1 MPLFLFILIAPAL
14 FGQKQASILLPDS
27 LKKAADTV
35 IAQWYIKEG
44 KMYIYSHRK
53 DLQKAYQYAAKALD
67 FSRSISCN
75 ECGAK
80 ALALT
85 ACIYEEEGRNNE
97 ALLLCMQILDQY
109 AETCPRI
116 KNSVYFVMANVF
128 ENINAFEEVI
138 KYQQLICEQSKK
150 ERDYKYLFYSLNRL
164 TDSYDRTKQY
174 ALALA
179 CSREA
184 MTVADFLHD
193 NWVNTHKYNNMGF
206 AFMNL
211 SNPDSALYYFH
222 LAEKAAVI
230 DIQKNGHDSILWG
243 SIQRN
248 IGNIYKLKGNYS
260 EALTLFQKGFNISRK
275 NMDTLAF
282 IDAGYDM
289 ANVMLH
295 AKRYEDCRHL
305 LDSLIF
311 FCSLNPSYHSL
322 LRPAYKI
329 YSDVFLAQNKLKEAL
344 FYATRH
350 IQLTDSLDKEEKNRY
365 EKIMGTIA
373 RHDLELIKTQAEKI
387 KQDRI
392 ITQQNIQNTRLKL
405 ILFVLASLIV
415 LLLVS
420 AWYLKRLNDQKKSM
434 QLQSLQQELISIE
447 LKNTTIELK
456 NKELEAKNTALEN
469 ESLKEEMEYKKRDL
483 TDFAIN
489 LSQQQDFIN
498 EMLNRLKDVNKAGEG
513 RLKIELKE
521 LTRQLNGYLNIND
534 KVTIFKEKVEKIN
547 SDFFN
552 RLSQAF
558 PTLTPGEKE
567 LCGLLRLQLSNKEIA
582 IIKNISPDSAKVE
595 RYRLRK
601 KLNLSPDEDVSNYLA
616 AL

>member
-1 MPLFLFILIAPAL
+1 
-14 FGQKQASILLPDS
+14 
-27 LKKAADTV
+27 
-35 IAQWYIKEG
+35 
-44 KMYIYSHRK
+44 
-53 DLQKAYQYAAKALD
+53 
-67 FSRSISCN
+67 
-75 ECGAK
+75 
-80 ALALT
+80 
-85 ACIYEEEGRNNE
+85 
-97 ALLLCMQILDQY
+97 
-109 AETCPRI
+109 
-116 KNSVYFVMANVF
+116 
-128 ENINAFEEVI
+128 
-138 KYQQLICEQSKK
+138 
-150 ERDYKYLFYSLNRL
+150 
-164 TDSYDRTKQY
+164 
-174 ALALA
+174 
-179 CSREA
+179 
-184 MTVADFLHD
+184 
-193 NWVNTHKYNNMGF
+193 
-206 AFMNL
+206 
-211 SNPDSALYYFH
+211 
-222 LAEKAAVI
+222 
-230 DIQKNGHDSILWG
+230 
-243 SIQRN
+243 
-248 IGNIYKLKGNYS
+248 
-260 EALTLFQKGFNISRK
+260 
-275 NMDTLAF
+275 
-282 IDAGYDM
+282 
-289 ANVMLH
+289 
-295 AKRYEDCRHL
+295 
-305 LDSLIF
+305 
-311 FCSLNPSYHSL
+311 
-322 LRPAYKI
+322 
-329 YSDVFLAQNKLKEAL
+329 
-344 FYATRH
+344 
-350 IQLTDSLDKEEKNRY
+350 
-365 EKIMGTIA
+365 MGTIA